1 MQALLVAELANS
13 CVCVRL
19 AGFTP
24 AAVPLQQSKLARSK
38 LIMCDAD
45 AVVAEPPEPAEEKES
60 VLDSLSDT
68 NAELLE
74 KIKHMTLMEAADFIK
89 QIDSTFN
96 FGDEDKEEEAA
107 EEPAA
112 EA

>member
-1 MQALLVAELANS
+1 MPLEAGTISRSHQRARVP
-13 CVCVRL
+13 L
-19 AGFTP
+19 AGFAP

-38 LIMCDAD
+38 LFMCDAD
-45 AVVAEPPEPAEEKES
+45 AAAAEPEEDKAS

-68 NAELLE
+68 NADILE
-74 KIKHMTLMEAADFIK
+74 KIKHMTLMDAADLIK
-89 QIDSTFN
+89 QIDATFH
-96 FGDEDKEEEAA
+96 GTEDEKDEAA

>member
-1 MQALLVAELANS
+1 MQALLVAHS
-13 CVCVRL
+13 CSCVRL
-19 AGFTP
+19 AGFAP

-45 AVVAEPPEPAEEKES
+45 AAVAEPEPAEEKES

-96 FGDEDKEEEAA
+96 FGDEDEEEEAA